1 VVHLVLGSL
10 IIFPFELCGFFGATL
25 MSIHPS
31 SKSHANKKK
40 VSIAKE
46 NYSFACLN
54 LTLEAFEHIY
64 FGVDLFRSMKPLF
77 NVTEVEYEN

>member
-1 VVHLVLGSL
+1 VVSLV
-10 IIFPFELCGFFGATL
+10 PL